1 MLQNL
6 STSNAETVK
15 SQPAQLPLSGIKVV
29 EFCHIAMGPT
39 VGLLLAELG
48 ADVIKVEPLPT
59 GDRTRYLKGHIA
71 GSFGYFNRFKKSV
84 GVDIK
89 TEKGREIVRR
99 LVEKAD
105 VVTENFGSGTADRIG
120 IGYETLS
127 AYNERLIYCSL
138 KGFLPGP
145 YENRA
150 GLDELAQFMSG
161 LAYMTGPLGQPLRA
175 GSSIIDIGGGMF
187 GAIGILAAIL
197 QRQVTGKG
205 QKVESALYETAAF
218 FMGQHM
224 AGEAHTGK
232 TALPYPV
239 RERSWAIYETFDTA
253 DGRSVFIGL
262 TSDKQWQ
269 AFCTAFGREDLLQ
282 VPEYQTNELR
292 RDNKKSL
299 QPIVSGIAAGLS
311 AHDLIETLAPL
322 GCPVG
327 LAAVPGDLFDDPQ
340 LNFEGRMSEAT
351 LPGGKKA
358 KLPRLPLKMSAIAL
372 ADRPES
378 HVPEFAENT
387 DEVMKALGFSDEDVA
402 AMRDQS
408 VIQ

>member
-6 STSNAETVK
+6 SVPGSETLEAK
-15 SQPAQLPLSGIKVV
+15 PAHLPLAGIKVV

-39 VGLLLAELG
+39 VGLILAELG
-48 ADVIKVEPLPT
+48 ADVIKVEPLPN

-71 GSFGYFNRFKKSV
+71 GAFGYFNRFKKSV

-89 TEKGREIVRR
+89 TDKGKEIVKR
-99 LVEKAD
+99 LVENAD
-105 VVTENFGSGTADRIG
+105 VVTENFGAGTADRIG
-120 IGYETLS
+120 IGYDQLS
-127 AYNERLIYCSL
+127 KYNDRLIYCSL

-145 YENRA
+145 YEDRA
-150 GLDELAQFMSG
+150 GLDELAQIMSG

-187 GAIGILAAIL
+187 GAIGILAAIV

-205 QKVESALYETAAF
+205 QKVESALYETAVF
-218 FMGQHM
+218 FTGQHM

-232 TALPYPV
+232 KALPYPV
-239 RERSWAIYETFDTA
+239 RERSWPIYETFETA
-253 DGRSVFIGL
+253 DGRSVFIGV

-269 AFCTAFGREDLLQ
+269 AFCTAFGRQDLLAM
-282 VPEYQTNELR
+282 PEYKTNELR
-292 RDNKKSL
+292 RDNKEKL
-299 QPIVSGIAAGLS
+299 RPMVVEIAAGLN
-311 AHDLIETLAPL
+311 AHELIETLAPI

-327 LAAVPGDLFDDPQ
+327 LAAVPGDLFEDPH
-340 LNFEGRMSEAT
+340 LNFEGRMTETT

-358 KLPRLPLKMSAIAL
+358 KLPRLPLKMSDIPTAS
-372 ADRPES
+372 RPHS

-387 DEVMKALGFSDEDVA
+387 EEVLSAIGFSSEDIRRLRDE
-402 AMRDQS
+402 S

>member
-6 STSNAETVK
+6 STSGGEAIDTK
-15 SQPAQLPLSGIKVV
+15 PSQLPLAGIKVV

-48 ADVIKVEPLPT
+48 ADVVKVEPLPN
-59 GDRTRYLKGHIA
+59 GDRTRYLSGHIA
-71 GSFGYFNRFKKSV
+71 GAFGYFNRFKKSV

-89 TEKGREIVRR
+89 SDKGKQIVRR
-99 LVEKAD
+99 LVERAD
-105 VVTENFGSGTADRIG
+105 VVTENFGSGTAERIG
-120 IGYETLS
+120 IGYEALS

-187 GAIGILAAIL
+187 GVIGILAAIL
-197 QRQVTGKG
+197 QRQVTGRG

-232 TALPYPV
+232 KPCLIPFESAP
-239 RERSWAIYETFDTA
+239 
-253 DGRSVFIGL
+253 GRSTRRSKRRTI
-262 TSDKQWQ
+262 
-269 AFCTAFGREDLLQ
+269 
-282 VPEYQTNELR
+282 VPF
-292 RDNKKSL
+292 S
-299 QPIVSGIAAGLS
+299 S
-311 AHDLIETLAPL
+311 A
-322 GCPVG
+322 
-327 LAAVPGDLFDDPQ
+327 
-340 LNFEGRMSEAT
+340 
-351 LPGGKKA
+351 
-358 KLPRLPLKMSAIAL
+358 
-372 ADRPES
+372 
-378 HVPEFAENT
+378 
-387 DEVMKALGFSDEDVA
+387 
-402 AMRDQS
+402 
-408 VIQ
+408 

>member
-1 MLQNL
+1 MQQNL
-6 STSNAETVK
+6 STSS
-15 SQPAQLPLSGIKVV
+15 SQPLSGKPVHLPLTGIKVV

-71 GSFGYFNRFKKSV
+71 GSFGYFNRFKKSI

-89 TEKGREIVRR
+89 TEKGKEIVRR
-99 LVEKAD
+99 LVSKAD
-105 VVTENFGSGTADRIG
+105 VVTENFRAGTADRIG

-127 AYNERLIYCSL
+127 VYNDRLIYCSL

-175 GSSIIDIGGGMF
+175 GTSIIDIGGGMF
-187 GAIGILAAIL
+187 GTIGILAAIL

-232 TALPYPV
+232 KALPYPV
-239 RERSWAIYETFDTA
+239 RERSWAIYETFETA
-253 DGRSVFIGL
+253 DERSVFIGL
-262 TSDKQWQ
+262 TSDKQWH
-269 AFCTAFGREDLLQ
+269 AFCTAFGREDLLE
-282 VPEYQTNELR
+282 VPEYKTNELR
-292 RDNKKSL
+292 RDNKQSL
-299 QPIVSGIAAGLS
+299 RPIVASIAAGLS
-311 AHDLIETLAPL
+311 AHDLIEALAPL

-358 KLPRLPLKMSAIAL
+358 KLPRLPLKMSAIASG
-372 ADRPES
+372 DRPES

-387 DEVMKALGFSDEDVA
+387 DEVMKELGFSQEDVA
-402 AMRDQS
+402 AMREEA